1 MRTRISLE
9 PNLQPRLVDVPPRG
23 GPARSQAWGCVLGNL
38 VLPGL
43 GTYIARRR
51 VSGVLQL
58 MVSQSGFV
66 LMLLWAISYV
76 LGWVR
81 TGKYPTDLGPH
92 GLFGLVGTALFLLAW
107 IWSLASSVEILA
119 SSRKSGL

>member
-1 MRTRISLE
+1 ME
-9 PNLQPRLVDVPPRG
+9 PKQPPKLVDVTTSG
-23 GPARSQAWGCVLGNL
+23 GLNRSQAWGCVLGNL

-43 GTYIARRR
+43 GTFIARRR

-58 MVSQSGFV
+58 LVSQSGFV

-76 LGWVR
+76 LEWLKEGAM
-81 TGKYPTDLGPH
+81 PTDLGPH
-92 GLFGLVGTALFLLAW
+92 SQLSLLGAALFLLAW
-107 IWSLASSVEILA
+107 IWSLASSVDILL